1 MYNDSIMKAPVEI
14 KKPGRKFENPF
25 LIARLK
31 DLKKGKEMKIERE
44 DWPLKT
50 RPGRYVLRR
59 LTGREFDSR
68 TLADDSG
75 WLITAL

>member
-1 MYNDSIMKAPVEI
+1 MKNDVSV

-31 DLKKGKEMKIERE
+31 DLKKGESMTILRE

-59 LTGREFDSR
+59 QTGREYDSR

-75 WLITAL
+75 WLVTAV

>member
-1 MYNDSIMKAPVEI
+1 MYTISMKNNVQT
-14 KKPGRKFENPF
+14 KKPGRTFENPF
-25 LIARLK
+25 LIDRLK
-31 DLKKGKEMKIERE
+31 KMKPGDTMIIDRA

-59 LTGREFDSR
+59 QTDREYDSR

-75 WLITAL
+75 WLITAE

>member
-1 MYNDSIMKAPVEI
+1 MYNDAMKNDVQI

-31 DLKKGKEMKIERE
+31 DLKKGKTMKILRD

-68 TLADDSG
+68 TLADESG
-75 WLITAL
+75 WIVTAL

>member
-1 MYNDSIMKAPVEI
+1 MKSDVQT

-31 DLKKGKEMKIERE
+31 DLKKGKTMVILRE

-59 LTGREFDSR
+59 QTGREYDSR
-68 TLADDSG
+68 TLADDTG

>member
-1 MYNDSIMKAPVEI
+1 MYNDAMKTDVQI

-25 LIARLK
+25 LIDRLMK
-31 DLKKGKEMKIERE
+31 LKKGESMTIPRE

-59 LTGREFDSR
+59 QTGREFDSR

-75 WLITAL
+75 WLVTAI

>member
-1 MYNDSIMKAPVEI
+1 MKAPI
-14 KKPGRKFENPF
+14 QTKKPGRKFENPF

-31 DLKKGKEMKIERE
+31 ELKKGQSMTIRRE

-59 LTGREFDSR
+59 QTGREYDSR

>member
-1 MYNDSIMKAPVEI
+1 MYNAPMKQDVMI
-14 KKPGRKFENPF
+14 KKPGRKFGNPF
-25 LIARLK
+25 LIARLNE
-31 DLKKGKEMKIERE
+31 LKKGQSMTISRE

-59 LTGREFDSR
+59 QTGREFDSR

-75 WLITAL
+75 WLVTAV

>member
-1 MYNDSIMKAPVEI
+1 MKTDVQI

-25 LIARLK
+25 LLARLK
-31 DLKKGKEMKIERE
+31 DLKKGNTMKILRE

-59 LTGREFDSR
+59 QTGREFDSR

-75 WLITAL
+75 WLVTAL

>member
-1 MYNDSIMKAPVEI
+1 MKNDVQT
-14 KKPGRKFENPF
+14 KKPGKKFENPF
-25 LIARLK
+25 LISRL
-31 DLKKGKEMKIERE
+31 LEMKKGETTIIKEA

-50 RPGRYVLRR
+50 RPGRYILRR
-59 LTGREFDSR
+59 HTGREYDSR